1 MTNKKRTEI
10 TVETH
15 EVTIIRTRGRLSVF
29 CEICQAEA
37 QVFSPPQIVSVFRL
51 ELAEIKQLFQNKRI
65 HFVGSTEMLCGNS
78 LADYFE
84 TDKTKNKK
92 GAKTK
97 Q

>member
-10 TVETH
+10 TVESH
-15 EVTIIRTRGRLSVF
+15 QVTIIRMRGKLPVF

-37 QVFSPPQIVSVFRL
+37 EVFSPPQIVSVFRL
-51 ELAEIKQLFQNKRI
+51 KFAEIKKLFQNNQI

-84 TDKTKNKK
+84 TNKTMNKK
-92 GAKTK
+92 GAN